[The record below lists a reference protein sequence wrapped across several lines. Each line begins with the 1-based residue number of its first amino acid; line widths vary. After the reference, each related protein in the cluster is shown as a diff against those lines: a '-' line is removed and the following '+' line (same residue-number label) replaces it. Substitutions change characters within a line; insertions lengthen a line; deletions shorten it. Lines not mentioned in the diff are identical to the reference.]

1 MRYDAKNLCDR
12 KTEFLAFLR
21 SDDGIRFVVNL
32 EELVGLLVGCYI
44 LRADTGEG
52 LFEEIYKI
60 ICGLS
65 WCFSGHSFASVGAQ
79 GSLIRQPLGRYLS
92 LVYDSVHSSTYL

>member
-79 GSLIRQPLGRYLS
+79 GSLVRQPLDWNVSKDYGRDD
-92 LVYDSVHSSTYL
+92 VSTYA